1 MPLRYRY
8 NCWHPESVQETRAE
22 VRETHSSVVLLL
34 GGRAYKFKKAVDLGF
49 LDFRR
54 LEDRARACRR
64 EVDLNRRIAPDVYLS
79 TIALKAPDD
88 TTYEHGIA
96 MRRMPEELRLATMIQ
111 HGDLVDE
118 QLCALARLLADFH
131 ARAARAP
138 LIAAEGGA
146 AGLRRRWVDNLRE
159 AEAFRGGTLPDGTF
173 DLIRRLAL
181 DYVDGRVELLK
192 ERADAGLSVDGH
204 GDLLADD
211 IFCLP
216 DGPRV
221 LDCLDFD
228 DRLRWVDMLDDAA
241 FLAMDLERLGR
252 EDLADT
258 FMRRYTEFSGIPVVE
273 SLRHHYI
280 AYRAFVRA
288 KVTAIQA
295 QQGDRSAA
303 AQSRRCTELSAR
315 HLRAGEVRFILIG
328 GAPGTGKT
336 TIATAL
342 AARLGYVLVGTDS
355 IRQESPLA
363 SDYSATAKAAIYRM
377 LLERARTALAHGESV
392 VADATWTD
400 QTTRDLAVRVS
411 AETSSPLVAF
421 ECQAPTDLAARRAQL
436 RWQAGGSTSAAGAR
450 VAAMLAAARVSW
462 PEAIALD
469 TTGGPDQP
477 LRAALDA
484 LHPHVDQHLPEV
496 VPA

>member
-1 MPLRYRY
+1 L
-8 NCWHPESVQETRAE
+8 AE
-22 VRETHSSVVLLL
+22 
-34 GGRAYKFKKAVDLGF
+34 
-49 LDFRR
+49 
-54 LEDRARACRR
+54 
-64 EVDLNRRIAPDVYLS
+64 
-79 TIALKAPDD
+79 
-88 TTYEHGIA
+88 
-96 MRRMPEELRLATMIQ
+96 
-111 HGDLVDE
+111 
-118 QLCALARLLADFH
+118 
-131 ARAARAP
+131 
-138 LIAAEGGA
+138 
-146 AGLRRRWVDNLRE
+146 
-159 AEAFRGGTLPDGTF
+159 
-173 DLIRRLAL
+173 
-181 DYVDGRVELLK
+181 
-192 ERADAGLSVDGH
+192 
-204 GDLLADD
+204 D

-252 EDLADT
+252 EDLADI
-258 FMRRYTEFSGIPVVE
+258 FMRWYSEFSGIAVVE

-303 AQSRRCTELSAR
+303 AQSRRCAELAAR
-315 HLRAGEVRFILIG
+315 HLRAGEVRLILIG

-342 AARLGYVLVGTDS
+342 AGRLGYVLVGTDS

-436 RWQAGGSTSAAGAR
+436 RWQAGGSTSAAGAQ

-462 PEAIALD
+462 PEAIVLD
-469 TTGGPDQP
+469 TTGDPDRP

-484 LHPHVDQHLPEV
+484 LHPHVDRQLPEV